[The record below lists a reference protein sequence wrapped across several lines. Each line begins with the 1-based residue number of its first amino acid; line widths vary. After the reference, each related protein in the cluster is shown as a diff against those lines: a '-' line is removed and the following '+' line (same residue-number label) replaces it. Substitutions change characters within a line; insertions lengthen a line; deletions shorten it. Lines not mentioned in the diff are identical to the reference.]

1 MGGSVNFPQ
10 GRDDSS
16 TTASVADLV
25 NALPLPVVEPLDIQL
40 GALSLLPKLPVPSLG
55 ASTSEQAT
63 YSQLDGVRA
72 LMDDCLNAVS
82 ALRQHQNRCAALVAR
97 MVERLESTAVTEGGL
112 LNLDGW
118 QRNQSLDQVRAELAI
133 VLAIPEGAAGRLMEH
148 SSTLVRHLP
157 TTLTAMS
164 TGALGWDYAVVIS
177 EETSLLRDTG
187 LDTAMVDAFELALLD
202 KADGSTLRS
211 FREKARRLRERS
223 HPETIPARTR
233 RAYTDRRLSISR
245 SLDGMSWLSLYAP
258 APTIEAIWDQCTMT
272 ANTAQG
278 PHEDRTLTQ
287 LRADVAA
294 ALLLNQTMTENHI
307 HRPTPSTDTG
317 TGTGTDIN
325 TGLSTNAETTADT
338 GAGVGTSSS
347 PDVKAGASAGAG
359 DAWFFARE
367 PDPCAGGSF
376 PDPYHGVFTLDQGV
390 IPVFDDPDYSSPGF
404 REPDIRN
411 NPQWH
416 PELDVI
422 HLEPPPTQDGTP
434 DSTGPDSTGVDGT
447 GVDNG
452 QRTHYPPLPQALPV
466 VLIPVMSL
474 LGLTNEPAWME
485 GAGPIS
491 MDVAKRMMESAPSM
505 YRLLVDPISNKPLDA
520 AMDSYR
526 ITKSMRTML
535 RIRDEYCQ
543 FPGCNAKAST
553 SELDHMKAFSAGGKS
568 TAANLENLCRRHHRL
583 KHFKDDKNRYGQYR
597 SINEPERHSLRLRG
611 WTPQREEDGRV
622 SWTSPSGR
630 YCPPETEI
638 EQAPA
643 YPKWLKNTMTTKLTE
658 QSEHGWEQE
667 ILDTPEDDGSW
678 GPEGMPEPPPGYF
691 PANTE
696 EKETLVLDAIQ
707 RALEDPTLGLALLSS
722 RNPGLSKLDQ
732 RPTKVA
738 LTRSGG
744 SE

>member
-1 MGGSVNFPQ
+1 MGSSANFPDS
-10 GRDDSS
+10 RDDSS
-16 TTASVADLV
+16 TTPSVADLIT
-25 NALPLPVVEPLDIQL
+25 ALPLPRVEPLDECL
-40 GALSLLPKLPVPSLG
+40 ATLTELPALPVLG
-55 ASTSEQAT
+55 ESGPAS
-63 YSQLDGVRA
+63 YSQLDGVQL
-72 LMDDCLNAVS
+72 LMDECLHAVT
-82 ALRQHQNRCAALVAR
+82 ALHRHQNQCAALLVT
-97 MVERLESTAVTEGGL
+97 MVERLEQATLIEGGL
-112 LNLDGW
+112 LSLDPW
-118 QRNQSLDQVRAELAI
+118 QRGISLDQVRAEVAVALS
-133 VLAIPEGAAGRLMEH
+133 IPEGAASRLMGH
-148 SSTLVRHLP
+148 AGTLVRELP
-157 TTLTAMS
+157 ESMTAMRS
-164 TGALGWDYAVVIS
+164 GDLGWDYAVVIA
-177 EETSLLRDTG
+177 EETDLLRTTG
-187 LDTAMVDAFELALLD
+187 HEAAVVTAFERLLLK
-202 KADGSTLRS
+202 KAVGSTLRS
-211 FREKARRLRERS
+211 FKEKARRLRERS
-223 HPETIPARTR
+223 YPETIPARTR
-233 RAYTDRRLSISR
+233 RAYADRRLGVSR

-258 APTIEAIWDQCTMT
+258 SPAIEAIWDQCTMT

-307 HRPTPSTDTG
+307 HRPTPSPAADDTDTN
-317 TGTGTDIN
+317 I
-325 TGLSTNAETTADT
+325 AEGADS
-338 GAGVGTSSS
+338 GASSDAGV
-347 PDVKAGASAGAG
+347 PWFLAS
-359 DAWFFARE
+359 E

-376 PDPYHGVFTLDQGV
+376 PDPYHGVFTLAQGV

-553 SELDHMKAFSAGGKS
+553 SEVDHMKAFSAGGKS
-568 TAANLENLCRRHHRL
+568 TTANLSHLCKRHHLR

-611 WTPQREEDGRV
+611 WTPQRETDGRV

-630 YCPPETEI
+630 YCPPEVEL

-643 YPKWLKNTMTTKLTE
+643 YPKWLKNTMATMLAE
-658 QSEHGWEQE
+658 QAEHDWEQE

-691 PANTE
+691 PANAE
-696 EKETLVLDAIQ
+696 EEEILILDAIQ
-707 RALEDPTLGLALLSS
+707 RALENPTLGLAL
-722 RNPGLSKLDQ
+722 
-732 RPTKVA
+732 
-738 LTRSGG
+738 
-744 SE
+744 